1 MNASRDGHGAIPANR
16 GSHWS
21 LLAKRRHGRLTG
33 AGAAIGAVVAS
44 GRRKAQIAAVTAVM
58 IVAAASFSA
67 EPAVAQQSASPADG
81 LRYRLIDL
89 GTLGG
94 PNSAETQEFPFI
106 NNTGMVVGFAD
117 TAIPDP
123 HSSEGFVFHAFRWRG
138 GPIRDLG
145 TLPGGVNSFAIWSNN
160 AGEVVGLSENGRV
173 NPLLGAPEGRGVL
186 WKKGGQIVNL
196 GTLGGHE
203 SLAGYINDRGQIVGV
218 AANRKRDPFSLFGW
232 GTQTRAF
239 LWQKGVMQDLG
250 TLGGPDAN
258 AALVNNHGQVAG
270 ASYTNST
277 PNLDTGMPTLHPFLW
292 THGTMADLGT
302 LGGTVGFATAL
313 NNQGQVAGLS
323 STSGNQG
330 AHPFL
335 WSRGKL
341 TDLGTLGGTFGIA
354 TWMNNAGAVA
364 GVATTRSDRAFH
376 AFFWRKGKMT
386 DLGTIHGD
394 VCSVAHFMNS
404 RGQVVGTSGGR
415 GCDQGQS
422 EKHGFISERGG
433 RMIDLNR
440 FVPKSSHLTV
450 TDGETI
456 NDRGEI
462 AASGMLPNGDFHA
475 LILIPCNGGQGCQD
489 GSRHEGTRQS
499 TRATGSPTASDAART
514 WTPNEMATR
523 LYPRHRLPLAGGIDR
538 SR

>member
-1 MNASRDGHGAIPANR
+1 MSASRDGHGAFPNR
-16 GSHWS
+16 GSHWC
-21 LLAKRRHGRLTG
+21 LLAKRPQGRPAG
-33 AGAAIGAVVAS
+33 AGAAIGAAAAS

-67 EPAVAQQSASPADG
+67 GPAAAEQSASPADG

-106 NNTGMVVGFAD
+106 NTTGMVAGFAD
-117 TAIPDP
+117 TATPNP
-123 HSSEGFVFHAFRWRG
+123 GNPEGFVFHAFRWRG
-138 GPIRDLG
+138 GPLRDLG
-145 TLPGGVNSFAIWSNN
+145 ALPGGVNSFAIWSND
-160 AGEVVGLSENGRV
+160 AGTVAGLSENGKID
-173 NPLLGAPEGRGVL
+173 PLLGVPEGRGVL
-186 WKKGGQIVNL
+186 WKKSGQIVNL
-196 GTLGGHE
+196 GTFGGHE

-239 LWQKGVMQDLG
+239 LWQQGVMRDLG

-258 AALVNNHGQVAG
+258 AVIVNNHGQVAG
-270 ASYTNST
+270 ASYTNSA
-277 PNLDTGMPTLHPFLW
+277 PNPDTGSPTLHPFLW
-292 THGTMADLGT
+292 AHGTMADLGT

-313 NNQGQVAGLS
+313 NNRGQVAGLS
-323 STSGNQG
+323 STAGNQG

-335 WSRGKL
+335 WDRGKL

-354 TWMNNAGAVA
+354 TWMNNAGEVA
-364 GVATTRSDRAFH
+364 GGATTRADKAFH
-376 AFFWRKGKMT
+376 AFFWRGGTMT
-386 DLGTIHGD
+386 DLGTITGD
-394 VCSVAHFMNS
+394 TCSVAHFMNS

-433 RMIDLNR
+433 PMIDLNG
-440 FVPKSSHLTV
+440 FVPEGSHLTV

-462 AASGMLPNGDFHA
+462 AASGLLPNGDFHA
-475 LILIPCNGGQGCQD
+475 VVLIPCTGGQGCQD

-499 TRATGSPTASDAART
+499 TPATSSPTAAGAPLA
-514 WTPNEMATR
+514 WTPNEMATQ
-523 LYPRHRLPLAGGIDR
+523 LYPRNRLPLAGGIGR